1 MGRMML
7 VVAALWLSGC
17 AALDGALAN
26 RLACSVAGDGAYMV
40 SMYGPVGVASV
51 IDARDAR
58 RVCGER

>member
-40 SMYGPVGVASV
+40 SMYGPIGVASV
-51 IDARDAR
+51 IDERDAR
-58 RVCGER
+58 RVCSE

>member
-1 MGRMML
+1 MIL
-7 VVAALWLSGC
+7 AAALMLGGC

-58 RVCGER
+58 RVCSE

>member
-1 MGRMML
+1 MGRMMIL
-7 VVAALWLSGC
+7 AAALMLGGC

-58 RVCGER
+58 RVCSE